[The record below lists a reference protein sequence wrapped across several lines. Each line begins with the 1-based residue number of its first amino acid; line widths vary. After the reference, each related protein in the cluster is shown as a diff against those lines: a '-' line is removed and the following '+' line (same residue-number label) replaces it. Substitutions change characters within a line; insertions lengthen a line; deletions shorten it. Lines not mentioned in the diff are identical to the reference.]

1 MEVITQSEMYKR
13 FREFLKTQTPP
24 DRDDDKKE
32 RIIWYMNHLTKFIKK
47 LQDEDITYGPDPVN
61 EEENK

>member
-13 FREFLKTQTPP
+13 FGEFLKTQTPP
-24 DRDDDKKE
+24 DRGDDKKE